1 MYLDYN
7 TLKRIR
13 KFYLFSNFIYNR
25 YFKIYEMKF
34 FISILLIILLWKS
47 ILTFFKIEISK
58 CEKFHT

>member
-13 KFYLFSNFIYNR
+13 NTNFIYNR